1 MNTLAFT
8 PHGSGIYAL
17 RRAYRGERNHCVPV
31 FKMDYKATTHAQ
43 GMEGQSLALFL
54 FWLPGVAIVAGSI
67 LALLSKNGTVRRI
80 ATAVAGASFVLV
92 LSTPW
97 TVPASPSSAFGHFL
111 GSVVGPCVL
120 LGVGLHNIGFS
131 GNVPVGRLSRNDR
144 NAGIVMLVVGSV
156 WLLAMHWGPLTPTY
170 PNDVNGYWLVFWSTV
185 ILVTPGLGAG
195 LLVLVRTFG
204 DERRTEQRRLG
215 LLALSVLLV
224 GLAGLAVNGPTLLS
238 SVFADALWLAA
249 ADVFGTA
256 VGLSAAL
263 VVLALVL
270 MMYERQIMP
279 PPVADGPSE
288 QDLERVNDI
297 LQSHV
302 DGGGTGHD

>member
-1 MNTLAFT
+1 
-8 PHGSGIYAL
+8 
-17 RRAYRGERNHCVPV
+17 
-31 FKMDYKATTHAQ
+31 
-43 GMEGQSLALFL
+43 
-54 FWLPGVAIVAGSI
+54 
-67 LALLSKNGTVRRI
+67 
-80 ATAVAGASFVLV
+80 LV

-97 TVPASPSSAFGHFL
+97 TVPASPSSTFGHFL

-185 ILVTPGLGAG
+185 VLVTPGLGAG

-215 LLALSVLLV
+215 LLALSALLV

-270 MMYERQIMP
+270 MMYERQIMS

-288 QDLERVNDI
+288 QDLERVNGI

-302 DGGGTGHD
+302 DGGGTGRD